1 MEKTKRTR
9 RNRNLIVAMTF
20 GGQNPMLPHP
30 QIWRVHDMRA
40 ITDMLR
46 KFSGEFYMTLCQY
59 HFVPSSAKIWMTT
72 YRNDIEREF
81 TINCVNIREFKRYM
95 DMRKEIG
102 LDATLAHIKAEL
114 RDEALEKVLK

>member
-1 MEKTKRTR
+1 MEKTKRIR

-30 QIWRVHDMRA
+30 QIWRVHDMRE

-46 KFSGEFYMTLCQY
+46 KFCGEFYMTLCQN
-59 HFVPSSAKIWMTT
+59 HFVPSNAKIWMTT
-72 YRNDIEREF
+72 YQNDYEREF
-81 TINCVNIREFKRYM
+81 TINWANIREFKRYM
-95 DMRKEIG
+95 EMRKEIG
-102 LDATLAHIKAEL
+102 LDATLAYIKAEL

>member
-1 MEKTKRTR
+1 
-9 RNRNLIVAMTF
+9 MTF
-20 GGQNPMLPHP
+20 GGQNPILPHP
-30 QIWRVHDMRA
+30 QIWRVHDMRQ

-46 KFSGEFYMTLCQY
+46 KFSGEFYMILCQN
-59 HFVPSSAKIWMTT
+59 HFIPSAAKIWMTT
-72 YRNDIEREF
+72 YRNDYEREF

-102 LDATLAHIKAEL
+102 LDATLSYIKAEL